1 METRTAKLFKNGS
14 SQAVRLP
21 AEFRFEGKEVF
32 VSRNEATGDVV
43 LSSRPGTQSWGDL
56 FSLIHS
62 TDVPDEFMA
71 DRPMNVFPQSKGIF
85 DDSNLP
91 MQTENT

>member
-21 AEFRFEGKEVF
+21 AEFRFDGKEVY
-32 VSRNEATGDVV
+32 VTRNESSGDVV
-43 LSSRPGTQSWGDL
+43 LSSRPGAQSWADL

-62 TDVPDEFMA
+62 IGVSDEFMSE
-71 DRPMNVFPQSKGIF
+71 RPMNVFPQPTGTF
-85 DDSNLP
+85 DD
-91 MQTENT
+91 